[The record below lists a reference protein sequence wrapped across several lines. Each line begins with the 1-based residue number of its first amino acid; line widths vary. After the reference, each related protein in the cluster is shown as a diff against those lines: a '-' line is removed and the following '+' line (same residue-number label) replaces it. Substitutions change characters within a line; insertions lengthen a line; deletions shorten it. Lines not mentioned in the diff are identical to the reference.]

1 MVSVGFLFSIIV
13 AVWVFSDARSRGKD
27 NGVAFGWFLGTLFL
41 LMVFLPIWLIVRPKS
56 YPKTLLVEEPARCTH

>member
-1 MVSVGFLFSIIV
+1 
-13 AVWVFSDARSRGKD
+13 
-27 NGVAFGWFLGTLFL
+27 VAFGWFLGTLFL